1 MVDVSTERSAE
12 VCSEMLQG
20 NRLLA
25 GLPVDERLRLGSELR
40 LIELGMRDQIYD
52 IGATITEVYFP
63 LN

>member
-12 VCSEMLQG
+12 LSSEMLQG